1 MEFERSSGILLHVT
15 SLPEGKLG
23 EGARDFVR
31 WLGRAGQRWW
41 QVLPLGPPDETG
53 SPYQARS
60 AFARW
65 PGLLERPRERVSRA
79 ERDDFRD
86 RHRFWIEGWER
97 FAGDGAVDHQ
107 VRFEREWRALRDLA
121 AEHGV
126 KLLGDV
132 PIYAGRGGADVETWP
147 WLFLEGA
154 VAGAPPDAL
163 SDEGQLWGNPL
174 FDWPAHRRE
183 HYRWWVER
191 FARTFDLVDACRI
204 DHFRGFVA
212 YWAVPEGATSAKDG
226 RWRRGPGR
234 AVFDAILAQL
244 GGLPFV
250 AENLGVITPPVERL
264 RKELGLPGMAVLL
277 FGFGGGAANPHRPAN
292 VEEDGVVYTSTHD
305 TETTREWY
313 EALPQSARRR
323 TGLDPSDPAWSLIR
337 VAWGTRARVALTT
350 AQDVLGLGPEG
361 RMNRPGTTEGNWA
374 WRLRAGRLTN
384 ELADRLREETEAAG
398 RT

>member
-23 EGARDFVR
+23 SGAREFVR
-31 WLGRAGQRWW
+31 WLDRAGQRWW

-65 PGLLERPRERVSRA
+65 PGLLERPRERVTAA
-79 ERDDFRD
+79 ERDDFRE
-86 RHRFWIEGWER
+86 RHRFWIAGWER
-97 FAGDGAVDHQ
+97 FAGEGAVDDQ
-107 VRFEREWRALRDLA
+107 VRFEREWRELRDLA

-147 WLFLEGA
+147 SLFLDGA

-212 YWAVPEGATSAKDG
+212 YWAVPEGAPSAKAG

-234 AVFDAILAQL
+234 AVFDAILAKL

-313 EALPQSARRR
+313 ETMPERARRR

-337 VAWGTRARVALTT
+337 AAWGTRARVALPT
-350 AQDVLGLGPEG
+350 AQDVLGLGEEG
-361 RMNRPGTTEGNWA
+361 RMNRPGTIEGNWV
-374 WRLRAGRLTN
+374 WRLRQGQLTN
-384 ELADRLREETEAAG
+384 DLADRLREETEATG
-398 RT
+398 RV

>member
-15 SLPEGKLG
+15 SLPEGRLG
-23 EGARDFVR
+23 PGARELVR

-41 QVLPLGPPDETG
+41 QVLPLGPPDEMG

-65 PGLLERPRERVSRA
+65 PGLLERPRARVTVA

-97 FAGDGAVDHQ
+97 FAGEGAVDDQ
-107 VRFEREWRALRDLA
+107 VRFEREWRELRNLA

-132 PIYAGRGGADVETWP
+132 PIYAGRCGADLETWP
-147 WLFLEGA
+147 ALFLDGA

-163 SDEGQLWGNPL
+163 SADGQLWGNPL
-174 FDWPAHRRE
+174 FDWPAHRLE

-204 DHFRGFVA
+204 HHFRGFVA
-212 YWAVPEGATSAKDG
+212 YWAVPADARSAKSG

-234 AVFDAILAQL
+234 AVFDAILAKL

-264 RKELGLPGMAVLL
+264 RKELDLPGMAVLL
-277 FGFGGGAANPHRPAN
+277 FGFDGGGANPHRPAN
-292 VEEDGVVYTSTHD
+292 VEENGVAYTSTHD

-313 EALPQSARRR
+313 EALPERARGR
-323 TGLDPSDPAWSLIR
+323 TGLDPSDPSWSLIR
-337 VAWGTRARVALTT
+337 VAWG
-350 AQDVLGLGPEG
+350 
-361 RMNRPGTTEGNWA
+361 
-374 WRLRAGRLTN
+374 
-384 ELADRLREETEAAG
+384 
-398 RT
+398 

>member
-1 MEFERSSGILLHVT
+1 M
-15 SLPEGKLG
+15 
-23 EGARDFVR
+23 
-31 WLGRAGQRWW
+31 
-41 QVLPLGPPDETG
+41 LPLGPPDETG

-65 PGLLERPRERVSRA
+65 PGLLERPRERVTAA
-79 ERDDFRD
+79 ERDDFRE

-97 FAGDGAVDHQ
+97 FAGEGAVDDQ
-107 VRFEREWRALRDLA
+107 VRFEREWRELRDLA

-147 WLFLEGA
+147 SLFLDGA

-212 YWAVPEGATSAKDG
+212 YWAVPEGARSAKAG

-234 AVFDAILAQL
+234 AVFDAILAKL

-264 RKELGLPGMAVLL
+264 RKELGLPGMAR
-277 FGFGGGAANPHRPAN
+277 AAVRLRRRRGEPAPPRER
-292 VEEDGVVYTSTHD
+292 EEDGVVYTSTHD
-305 TETTREWY
+305 TETAREWY
-313 EALPQSARRR
+313 EALPERARRR
-323 TGLDPSDPAWSLIR
+323 TGLDPSDPR
-337 VAWGTRARVALTT
+337 VVADPDGAGGRARVS
-350 AQDVLGLGPEG
+350 
-361 RMNRPGTTEGNWA
+361 R
-374 WRLRAGRLTN
+374 
-384 ELADRLREETEAAG
+384 
-398 RT
+398 